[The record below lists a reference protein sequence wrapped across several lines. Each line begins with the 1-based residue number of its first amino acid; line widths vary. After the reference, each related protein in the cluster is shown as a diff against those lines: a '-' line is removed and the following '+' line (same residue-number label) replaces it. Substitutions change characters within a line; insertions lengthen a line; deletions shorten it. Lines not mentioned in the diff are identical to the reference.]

1 MSSRNLGETAR
12 VEDAAL
18 TLAAQAGDVASL
30 GLLLER
36 HRAGMRA
43 VAVSVLGPGPD
54 VDDVVKDGTAGL
66 LHPPRFR
73 TAAPPHIRDLSTS
86 TSHPGANGSN
96 PCSLSQRMISRL
108 RNDHHARIAS
118 RSTSVP

>member
-1 MSSRNLGETAR
+1 MSSGNVGELAR

-43 VAVSVLGPGPD
+43 VAVSVLGPGSD
-54 VDDVVKDGTAGL
+54 VDDVMQDAALAALRRVGTYGT
-66 LHPPRFR
+66 RR
-73 TAAPPHIRDLSTS
+73 RW
-86 TSHPGANGSN
+86 GRG
-96 PCSLSQRMISRL
+96 CG
-108 RNDHHARIAS
+108 
-118 RSTSVP
+118 